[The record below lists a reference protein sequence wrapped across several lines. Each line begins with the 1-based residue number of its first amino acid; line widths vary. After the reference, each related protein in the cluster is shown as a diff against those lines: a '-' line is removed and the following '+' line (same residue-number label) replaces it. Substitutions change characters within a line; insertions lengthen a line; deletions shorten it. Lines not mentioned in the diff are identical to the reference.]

1 MRSSISVSQPEQRVL
16 LCLLDTIDFPSV
28 FLGAIKAGIVPVAG
42 NTLLTTK
49 DYDYMLRDSR
59 ARALIVSAP
68 LLPTFA
74 PLLGKL
80 PHLRHVIVS
89 GGVTRPFASLARE
102 ADGRGRRPRS
112 SPPTR
117 RATTR
122 ASGSTRR
129 ARPARRR
136 APCTSSRA

>member
-1 MRSSISVSQPEQRVL
+1 M
-16 LCLLDTIDFPSV
+16 
-28 FLGAIKAGIVPVAG
+28 PVAG

-89 GGVTRPFASLARE
+89 GGRDANAVGSHHRW
-102 ADGRGRRPRS
+102 RS
-112 SPPTR
+112 
-117 RATTR
+117 
-122 ASGSTRR
+122 
-129 ARPARRR
+129 
-136 APCTSSRA
+136 